1 MKIPWKYILII
12 LAAIYVISPID
23 VLPDLIPG
31 VGRIDDLGFIIG
43 LLYYLWTGKVPFQ
56 KFFRA
61 MFRPHP
67 QPDTGYSQ
75 QQQQQGQ
82 TRTESSQNR
91 STDPYEILG
100 LKPGASQDEIH
111 RAYRELSQKYHP
123 DKVSHLGEEFQE
135 LARQRFVEIQAAYDK
150 IHHKNGK

>member
-1 MKIPWKYILII
+1 MKIPWKYILI
-12 LAAIYVISPID
+12 LLGAAYVISPID

-43 LLYYLWTGKVPFQ
+43 ILYYLWTGKVPFQ
-56 KFFRA
+56 KFFRTL
-61 MFRPHP
+61 FRPRP
-67 QPDTGYSQ
+67 QPNTGYNQ
-75 QQQQQGQ
+75 QQQEQ
-82 TRTESSQNR
+82 TRTESNGPR

-111 RAYRELSQKYHP
+111 KAYRELSQKYHP

-150 IHHKNGK
+150 IHLKNGK